1 MTRPRRLVV
10 VLGTATEV
18 GKTWVTCRLAA
29 HLRAGGCTVAA
40 RKPAQ
45 SFDPSEA
52 GRTDAEL
59 LAAATGERPDEVCPA
74 HRWYPLP
81 LAPPMA
87 AERLDRPPLALD
99 ALVAELAWPDGIDVG
114 VVEAA
119 GAVRSPLAHDGDGRT
134 LVGALRPDLTV
145 LVADAGLGTIGAVR
159 SALDALQGP
168 ATALLNR
175 FSPDDDLHRAN
186 LRWLAERD
194 GYDVVVDIEALG
206 ARVLG

>member
-1 MTRPRRLVV
+1 VSRPVRLAV

-29 HLRAGGCTVAA
+29 HLLARGCTVAA

-45 SFDPSEA
+45 SFDVSEE
-52 GRTDAEL
+52 GQTDAEL
-59 LAAATGERPDEVCPA
+59 LASATRERPDAVCPA

-87 AERLDRPPLALD
+87 AERLDRPPIGLE
-99 ALVAELAWPDGIDVG
+99 ALVAELSWPDGTDVG
-114 VVEAA
+114 LVEAA
-119 GAVRSPLAHDGDGRT
+119 GAVRSPLADDGDGLA
-134 LVGALRPDLTV
+134 LVGVLRPDLTV

-159 SALDALQGP
+159 SAVDALPAP
-168 ATALLNR
+168 ATVLLNR
-175 FSPDDDLHRAN
+175 FSPDDELHQAN
-186 LRWLAERD
+186 RRWLTERD
-194 GYDVVVDIEALG
+194 GYDVVVDVDALA